1 MKLAIVAAMVP
12 ATAPSS
18 AGTAPSW
25 RRRLVG
31 TLLACLAA
39 SALMAL
45 AWQGTAAELLGRWLG
60 IGLSALAAFELAAR
74 WPRKLPRRLPRWS
87 VQLAAVGL
95 SVPTSALSLYTL
107 TTLGMTPPWWQS
119 GPHVSGLAMFI
130 ALGLLIA
137 PWMTIAALMNEVTG
151 ASQRQA
157 LAFDLERSEY
167 ERQALDAKLRLLQAQ
182 VEPHFLFNTLANVRE
197 LVDSGSPQA
206 SAVLGSLIAYL
217 RAAVPRLQD
226 RLTTMGQE
234 LELVRSYLE
243 LMHLRMPDRLVF
255 SIEGEPAA
263 LTCPC
268 PPSAI
273 LTLVENAIRHGIDP
287 SERGGE
293 ISVQVSLHDGQCR
306 ATVRDTGL
314 GLGQAGSGLGTGL
327 ATLRERLRLTF
338 SGAARLEVRAAEP
351 RGVLAELTLPD
362 PRRTP

>member
-1 MKLAIVAAMVP
+1 MPLATAP
-12 ATAPSS
+12 ATAG
-18 AGTAPSW
+18 AAPSW
-25 RRRLVG
+25 RRRLVS
-31 TLLACLAA
+31 TVLACLAG

-45 AWQGTAAELLGRWLG
+45 AWQGTAIELVGRWLG

-74 WPRKLPRRLPRWS
+74 WPRRLPRRLPRWG

-95 SVPTSALSLYTL
+95 SVPSSAVLIYTL
-107 TTLGMTPPWWQS
+107 NTLGMSPPWWQS
-119 GPHVSGLAMFI
+119 GPHLSGLAMFI

-167 ERQALDAKLRLLQAQ
+167 ERQALDARLRLLQAQ

-206 SAVLGSLIAYL
+206 SSVLGSLIAYL

-226 RLTTMGQE
+226 RLTTMGRE
-234 LELVRSYLE
+234 LELVRAYLE
-243 LMHLRMPDRLVF
+243 LMHLRMPDRLRF
-255 SIEGEPAA
+255 SVHGAA
-263 LTCPC
+263 EALACWC

-287 SERGGE
+287 SERGGDIE
-293 ISVQVSLHDGQCR
+293 VEVALRDGRCV

-314 GLGQAGSGLGTGL
+314 GLRQPGASLGTGL

-338 SGAARLEVRAAEP
+338 GDRAELEVRPGPE
-351 RGVLAELTLPD
+351 RGVVAELVVPGE
-362 PRRTP
+362 RGERGER